1 VVEELDD
8 REPATLTY
16 EPTKNARIIRHT
28 ARGKTTAPALPL
40 FIPGRIVPML
50 FKWVARIL
58 NAEKRS
64 PRFQHPVP
72 RKRECGW
79 LGREKAFGEIRRTTY
94 LGPSDCQGLRCR
106 QKS

>member
-1 VVEELDD
+1 VTTPCTWELEVEELDD

-16 EPTKNARIIRHT
+16 EPTKNARMIRHT

-40 FIPGRIVPML
+40 LIPGRIVPML

-72 RKRECGW
+72 GKRECGW
-79 LGREKAFGEIRRTTY
+79 LGRAEGFRGDSAHDISRAE
-94 LGPSDCQGLRCR
+94 
-106 QKS
+106 